1 MKLIGHRG
9 SSHTAPENTLASVRL
24 AWEERADGVE
34 IDVHL
39 TRDNRIVVI
48 HDDNTFRTTQRIAAI
63 RDLTLD
69 QIKQLDAGTWKD
81 DRWAGEPVPEL
92 SEVLTTVPAGKLL
105 FVEIKC
111 GAEVLSE
118 LRKLVERHPLV
129 ARSLVFVG
137 FSLNTMRLTK
147 RQFPKCDVFW
157 NVEVATDVELGGTKP
172 PADELARKAR
182 EAGIDGLGVSFCDGI
197 SAAFANVVRG
207 AGLKLFVWTVDE
219 PEGAVRM
226 RTAGAHYLAT
236 NRPGW
241 LREQITRE

>member
-9 SSHTAPENTLASVRL
+9 SSHTAPENTLAAVRL

-63 RDLTLD
+63 RDLTIE
-69 QIKQLDAGTWKD
+69 QIKQLDAGSWKD
-81 DRWAGEPVPEL
+81 ERWAGEAVPEL
-92 SEVLTTVPAGKLL
+92 GEVLATVPAGKLL

-111 GAEVLSE
+111 GPEVLSE
-118 LRKLVERHPLV
+118 MRKLLDCHPLL
-129 ARSLVFVG
+129 ARSIAFVG
-137 FSLNTMRLTK
+137 FSLSTMRLTK
-147 RQFPKCDVFW
+147 RQFPRNDVLW
-157 NVEVATDVELGGTKP
+157 NVEVATDAELGGTRP

-182 EAGIDGLGVSFCDGI
+182 ESGIDGLGVSFCDGI
-197 SAAFANVVRG
+197 NGAFANVIRG
-207 AGLKLFVWTVDE
+207 AGLKLFVWTVDDPPAAE
-219 PEGAVRM
+219 TM
-226 RTAGAHYLAT
+226 RQAGAHYLAT

-241 LREQITRE
+241 LREQITKG